1 MGEHIDVELRSGGS
15 VHMDIDA
22 NLLSLNIEDFEF
34 VKGIYSLLTD
44 YADLKVLRVERPKS
58 AGGGVAAPKKAARVA
73 KAAADK
79 IDWDH
84 EVAELAADPDLERT
98 YKRDT
103 MQGARNLQTRLKGKF
118 PGIDVRAEN
127 RGVGA
132 VVIIR
137 AGQYRVV

>member
-58 AGGGVAAPKKAARVA
+58 AGGGCRRTQEGREGCQGRGRQDRLGSRGGRVGRRPR
-73 KAAADK
+73 
-79 IDWDH
+79 
-84 EVAELAADPDLERT
+84 L
-98 YKRDT
+98 
-103 MQGARNLQTRLKGKF
+103 GAHVQ
-118 PGIDVRAEN
+118 A
-127 RGVGA
+127 
-132 VVIIR
+132 
-137 AGQYRVV
+137 